1 MALPLHLLR
10 LFTQV
15 AEAASF
21 SRAADRLHISQ
32 PAVSKGVRDL
42 ERQLG
47 VVLLDRRS
55 DGVQTTEA
63 GAALLTHAR
72 EIFASERAA
81 EAELR
86 AMLGLAQGS
95 LGVGAS
101 TTIATYHIASPL
113 AAFRARH
120 PGVSLRLVSA
130 NTRDVLELLLRRELD
145 VALVEGPVEE
155 PRVAQVPWRREAMA
169 LIAAPAHR
177 LARRGGKVG
186 AHDLA
191 DELVILREPG
201 SGTREVALAALA
213 ALGPVPGQ
221 QLEVGST
228 EAIKQLVAAGLGV
241 AIVSKVAAADQIA
254 LGRLVVLPMQGGEV
268 GRMLSRL
275 RLIGRRAS
283 PAAMVFEALLD
294 TAGEIGAAGEAG

>member
-10 LFTQV
+10 LFSQV

-47 VVLLDRRS
+47 VALLERRS
-55 DGVQTTEA
+55 DGVRTTEA
-63 GAALLTHAR
+63 GAVLLTHAR
-72 EIFASERAA
+72 EIFAIERAA

-101 TTIATYHIASPL
+101 TTIATYHIARPL
-113 AAFRARH
+113 ARFRALH

-145 VALVEGPVEE
+145 IALVEGPVEDE
-155 PRVAQVPWRREAMA
+155 RVEQLAWRREAMA
-169 LIAAPAHR
+169 LIAAPGHR
-177 LARRGGKVG
+177 LALRGGPVS
-186 AHDLA
+186 AADLA

-213 ALGPVPGQ
+213 ALGPMPAQ

-228 EAIKQLVAAGLGV
+228 EAIKQLVGAGLGV
-241 AIVSKVAAADQIA
+241 AIVSRVAAADQIA
-254 LGRLVVLPMQGGEV
+254 LGGLRALPMEGGDPS
-268 GRMLSRL
+268 RMLNRL
-275 RLIGRRAS
+275 RLRGRRPS
-283 PAAMVFEALLD
+283 PAAMAFEQLLD
-294 TAGEIGAAGEAG
+294 AVGESG